1 MKQGILTKN
10 VPDLDMSGQEID
22 EASFHRGRTVSLIRR
37 MIAFCY
43 DFLCAGL
50 IAAVLPVLL
59 SEGCAALHKTLF
71 YKRIS
76 GTKILSTIRKE
87 KS

>member
-10 VPDLDMSGQEID
+10 VPDPDMSGQEID
-22 EASFHRGRTVSLIRR
+22 EASFRRGRTVSLIRR
-37 MIAFCY
+37 MIAFCC

-59 SEGCAALHKTLF
+59 LKAVQ
-71 YKRIS
+71 
-76 GTKILSTIRKE
+76 LSINPCSTREYQAQKF
-87 KS
+87 